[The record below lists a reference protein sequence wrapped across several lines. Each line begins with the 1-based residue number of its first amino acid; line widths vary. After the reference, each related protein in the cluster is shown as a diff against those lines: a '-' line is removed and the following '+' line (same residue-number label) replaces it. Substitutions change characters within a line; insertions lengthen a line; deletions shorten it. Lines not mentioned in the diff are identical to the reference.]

1 MNNKENT
8 PKAPRSSRQSNTPL
22 SKKISF
28 CSILCALSVV
38 ILSLGSV
45 IEVVDISTAA
55 LASFIVIV
63 AMLELGGYYPF
74 LLYLSTSVLAFL
86 LLPTKTVAFMY
97 ILFFG
102 FYPILKKY
110 LERLPFWLSW
120 IAKFAVFNIIIF
132 AYIALAKHL
141 MFPDIDNAKIYL
153 FLLLNVI
160 FFTLDLA
167 LTLFVTAYVRRFRRL
182 LQIFRFFK

>member
-1 MNNKENT
+1 MNYNANNQNT
-8 PKAPRSSRQSNTPL
+8 PRKNKQNAPKL
-22 SKKISF
+22 SKKMSF

-45 IEVVDISTAA
+45 FEIIDISTAA
-55 LASFIVIV
+55 LASFIVII
-63 AMLELGGYYPF
+63 AMLELGGYYPV
-74 LLYLSTSVLAFL
+74 LLYLATSVLSIL

-97 ILFFG
+97 LLFFG

-110 LERLPFWLSW
+110 LERLPFWISW
-120 IAKFAVFNIIIF
+120 IAKFVVFNIIILGYLF
-132 AYIALAKHL
+132 LAKNL
-141 MFPDIDNAKIYL
+141 IFPDIENVKIYL
-153 FLLLNVI
+153 ILLLNVI
-160 FFTLDLA
+160 FFTLDIS

>member
-1 MNNKENT
+1 M
-8 PKAPRSSRQSNTPL
+8 
-22 SKKISF
+22 
-28 CSILCALSVV
+28 LCALSVV
-38 ILSLGSV
+38 ILSLGSLFET
-45 IEVVDISTAA
+45 IDITTAA
-55 LASFIVIV
+55 FASFIVIV

-74 LLYLSTSVLAFL
+74 LLYFATSVLSFL

-110 LERLPFWLSW
+110 VERLPFWISW
-120 IAKFAVFNIIIF
+120 IAKFILFNAIIF
-132 AYIALAKHL
+132 VYIAIAKNL
-141 MFPDIDNAKIYL
+141 LLPNIENIKIYL
-153 FLLLNVI
+153 VLLLNVI
-160 FFTLDLA
+160 FFTLDIA